1 MIALYHS
8 TRGQTPSVRSLAD
21 KFGPEMGAAQSTTGS
36 EKVFRNET
44 PIQFSPD
51 VVDQLQDREASPGP
65 TPERQTTIDQHIRS
79 RIEHEVK
86 QLRKQEEEVQNSIAL
101 ALEKENLDKEKSMGG
116 EVEGGDSAGAV
127 KSSAALFGDLEDIRS
142 KIERFQTR
150 RTLQD
155 HPEVKSYQEAVLTC
169 YKSHP
174 VTTLD
179 CWQEVNKFKESVR
192 ALEQGY
198 FKSLH

>member
-1 MIALYHS
+1 
-8 TRGQTPSVRSLAD
+8 
-21 KFGPEMGAAQSTTGS
+21 MGASQSTTGSS

-51 VVDQLQDREASPGP
+51 VVDQLKDREASPGP
-65 TPERQTTIDQHIRS
+65 TPERQSSIDQHIRQ

-86 QLRKQEEEVQNSIAL
+86 QLRKAEDDVQNQIAL
-101 ALEKENLDKEKSMGG
+101 ALEKENLDKEKSMAG
-116 EVEGGDSAGAV
+116 EEESGDSAGTV

-150 RTLQD
+150 KSLQD
-155 HPEVKSYQEAVLTC
+155 HPEVKSYQEAVLSC

-174 VTTLD
+174 TTTLD
-179 CWQEVNKFKESVR
+179 CWREVAKFKDSVR
-192 ALEQGY
+192 TLEQGY
-198 FKSLH
+198 FKTLQ